1 MILDKQ
7 LTKIYNRSMVV
18 HFYGP
23 EAVNNF
29 CLPKHE
35 KTVSFH
41 GIGLNEKRNTQFTEG
56 LIESAR
62 TAAIANL
69 GYYSGLQDKVWK
81 QVCANVLLA
90 EGEKA

>member
-1 MILDKQ
+1 M
-7 LTKIYNRSMVV
+7 TKIYNRSMVV

-41 GIGLNEKRNTQFTEG
+41 GIGLNEKKTTQFTEG

-62 TAAIANL
+62 NAAIADF
-69 GYYSGLQDKVWK
+69 GYYSGLQDRVWK
-81 QVCANVLLA
+81 QFCANVLLP
-90 EGEKA
+90 EEEKA